1 MKKILVADDQ
11 LSIARALSELLTSA
25 GYDVILASDGEMAIE
40 MAIKE
45 KPDLIIMDIM
55 MPKKTGIE
63 AVKIIREFPELKN
76 IFIIFISAK
85 SQINQETNALEAGGD
100 SLIYKPFSP
109 KAMLSEVSK
118 AFNQN

>member
-25 GYDVILASDGEMAIE
+25 GYDVILASDGEMAVE

-63 AVKIIREFPELKN
+63 AVKIIRESPVLKSV
-76 IFIIFISAK
+76 FIIFISAK
-85 SQINQETNALEAGGD
+85 AQINQETNALEVGGD

-109 KAMLSEVSK
+109 KAMLSEVSR
-118 AFNQN
+118 AFNQK